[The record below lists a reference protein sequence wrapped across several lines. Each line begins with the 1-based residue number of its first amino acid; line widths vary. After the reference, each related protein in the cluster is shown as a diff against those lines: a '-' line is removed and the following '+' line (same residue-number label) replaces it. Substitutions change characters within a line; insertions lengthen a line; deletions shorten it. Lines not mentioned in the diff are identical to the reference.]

1 MSVGLPGGREIRI
14 VSLPALTILK
24 LMAWTDRR
32 LSQPGKDAYDLAG
45 ILRNCLDAGNQGRL
59 YAEAAHLL
67 DTPDFDYELAGAWLL
82 GYDMA
87 QLLPKAAKV
96 PVAEILVTESDLSGP
111 VELVGDMPIEAPR
124 ALALLQNLKK
134 EVRHT

>member
-1 MSVGLPGGREIRI
+1 MRVGLPGGREIRI

-45 ILRNCLDAGNQGRL
+45 ILRNYLDAGNKGRL

-87 QLLPKAAKV
+87 QLLPATARA
-96 PVAEILVTESDLSGP
+96 PVAEILARESHSSGP